1 MNRRWKHT
9 VLVLL
14 AAAALPVWAQN
25 SVTIDIRGAAD
36 SRIMVAVP
44 PFLAQPGLEGIAREM
59 ADVVAYDLEFSG
71 LFTVLPPNEYP
82 PAFTGLDVDPA
93 KVNLDVWAAS
103 RAQQLVYGKVT
114 QQGETLVAEM
124 RLFDIAAKQQV
135 LGQALSAD
143 KGHPRLI
150 AHRYT
155 EEAIRSVDGTPGIG
169 TTEIFFSGGPTKSKE
184 IYVADYDGKNMRQIT
199 QHGTVSIMPVVSP
212 DGSKIAYASWKDRYT
227 FLYIYD
233 RRTGKSTPLSKEVGL
248 NAAPAWSPDGSK
260 LALTLSKDANTEIY
274 LRNPDGSGLQRITNN
289 KSGDTSPTF
298 DPSGKQI
305 AFVSDRGGTP
315 QIHVM
320 GVDGSNVRRLSVQGG
335 SSYDPEWSPDGKWIA
350 YVSERRGEGLEIYIM
365 DAATGQA
372 YYRLSDSAGSN
383 ESPCWS
389 PDSRHVMYSTNR
401 NGRAELYSVNIKTL
415 EERPVPGLN
424 VRSQGP
430 SWGPRRSK

>member
-1 MNRRWKHT
+1 MNSRWT
-9 VLVLL
+9 ILTAFVLAV
-14 AAAALPVWAQN
+14 AAAPVWAQS
-25 SVTIDIRGAAD
+25 SVTIDIRGRAD
-36 SRIMVAVP
+36 SRIAVAVP
-44 PFLAQPGLEGIAREM
+44 PFLAQAGLESAAREM
-59 ADVVAYDLEFSG
+59 MEVVAYDLEFSG
-71 LFTVLPPNEYP
+71 LFITLPANEFP
-82 PAFTGLDVDPA
+82 PGFTSLDPDPA
-93 KVNLDVWAAS
+93 KVNLDIWS
-103 RAQQLVYGKVT
+103 TTRAEQLVYGKVT
-114 QQGETLVAEM
+114 QQGDTLVAEM
-124 RLFDIAAKQQV
+124 RLFDIPAKQQV
-135 LGQALSAD
+135 LGQALSSD
-143 KGHPRLI
+143 TKHPRLI

-155 EEAIRSVDGTPGIG
+155 EEVIRFTDGTPGIG
-169 TTEIFFSGGPTKSKE
+169 TTEIFFSGGATKSKE

-233 RRTGKSTPLSKEVGL
+233 RRSGKSTPLSKEVGL
-248 NAAPAWSPDGSK
+248 NAAPAWSPDGSR

-274 LRNPDGSGLQRITNN
+274 LRNPDGSGLQRLTNN

-335 SSYDPEWSPDGKWIA
+335 SSYDPDWSPDGKWIA

-389 PDSRHVMYSTNR
+389 PDSRHVMYSTSR

-424 VRSQGP
+424 VRAQGP